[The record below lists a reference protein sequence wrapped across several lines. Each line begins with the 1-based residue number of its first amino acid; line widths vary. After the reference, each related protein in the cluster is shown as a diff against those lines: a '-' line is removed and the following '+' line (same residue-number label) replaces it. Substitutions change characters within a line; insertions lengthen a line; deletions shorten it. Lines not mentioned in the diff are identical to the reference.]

1 MSIGGIAAAAF
12 ALLVWGV
19 TFASTRALLFDF
31 SALEIMVVRFVMA
44 WAVLRGMDVVGR
56 RPHRGR
62 PTIWRD
68 EAVFAG
74 MGLTGVFVYQ
84 FLENCAIYYTNASN
98 VAILVSFGPI
108 VTAAFARMFTKDRSL
123 SLSVVG
129 GSLVAV
135 CGVAL
140 VSLNGVLNFNMRP
153 LGDLMALGAMTSWG
167 IYSVLIDKANERGIP
182 PLTAIRKA
190 FGWSLMM
197 MLPLVVWGG
206 TESGFYALDGSFS
219 INLDWTENVV
229 RFGRIMN
236 WVNLFF
242 LGVLAS
248 ALSFIAWSKA
258 CAALGVVRTT
268 ICLYLEPI
276 IGVGFAALF
285 LGERPTVMSACG
297 GAIIVVGVVI
307 ANRKRVGREVERKDG
322 GGE

>member
-1 MSIGGIAAAAF
+1 MIRGCLYAAF

-19 TFASTRALLFDF
+19 TFANTRALLFDF
-31 SALEIMVVRFVMA
+31 SALEIMVVRFAMA
-44 WAVLRGMDVVGR
+44 WVALLGMERARRGSRGVRALPSVVRLRW
-56 RPHRGR
+56 RG
-62 PTIWRD
+62 
-68 EAVFAG
+68 EALFAG

-98 VAILVSFGPI
+98 VAILVSFGPV
-108 VTAAFARMFTKDRSL
+108 VTAFMAKVFCRNVQPTLCK
-123 SLSVVG
+123 VWVG
-129 GSLVAV
+129 SGIAIV
-135 CGVAL
+135 GVAL
-140 VSLNGVLNFNMRP
+140 VSFNNAVVFELRP

-167 IYSVLIDKANERGIP
+167 IYSVLIDKANGRGVP

-190 FGWSLMM
+190 FGWALLM

-219 INLDWTENVV
+219 INLDWAENVV
-229 RFGRIMN
+229 RFWRMMN

-248 ALSFIAWSKA
+248 ALAFIAWSKA

-276 IGVGFAALF
+276 IGVTFAALF

-297 GAIIVVGVVI
+297 GAVIIIGVAV
-307 ANRKRVGREVERKDG
+307 ANWKGK
-322 GGE
+322 

>member
-1 MSIGGIAAAAF
+1 MIRGCLSAAF

-19 TFASTRALLFDF
+19 TFASTRALLVDF

-44 WAVLRGMDVVGR
+44 WVVLWGLEAVRR
-56 RPHRGR
+56 RPHRDC
-62 PTIWRD
+62 PTRLSITRRD

-84 FLENCAIYYTNASN
+84 FLENCSIYYTNASN

-108 VTAAFARMFTKDRSL
+108 VTAALARMFTKDRSL
-123 SLSVVG
+123 SLSVIG
-129 GSLVAV
+129 GSLLAV

-167 IYSVLIDKANERGIP
+167 IYSILIDKANERGIP

-190 FGWSLMM
+190 FGWALMM
-197 MLPLVVWGG
+197 MLPFVVWGG
-206 TESGFYALDGSFS
+206 TENGFYALDGSFS
-219 INLDWTENVV
+219 INLDWAENIV
-229 RFGRIMN
+229 RFGRTMN

-297 GAIIVVGVVI
+297 GAIIIAGVVV
-307 ANRKRVGREVERKDG
+307 ANRKKKVECEVEK
-322 GGE
+322 

>member
-1 MSIGGIAAAAF
+1 MLTGWASAAF

-31 SALEIMVVRFVMA
+31 SALEIMGMRFAMAWVVLWGMEVAGRRFHRNRFVKNTERKNE
-44 WAVLRGMDVVGR
+44 WL
-56 RPHRGR
+56 
-62 PTIWRD
+62 
-68 EAVFAG
+68 FAG
-74 MGLTGVFVYQ
+74 MGLAGVFVYQ

-108 VTAAFARMFTKDRSL
+108 VTAAFARVFTKDRSL
-123 SLSVVG
+123 SLAVVG
-129 GSLVAV
+129 GSLIAV
-135 CGVAL
+135 CGVAQ

-167 IYSVLIDKANERGIP
+167 VYSVLVDRANERGIA

-190 FGWSLMM
+190 FGWSLVM
-197 MLPLVVWGG
+197 MLPLVVWGT

-219 INLDWTENVV
+219 INLDLAENTV
-229 RFGRIMN
+229 RFARAIN

-285 LGERPTVMSACG
+285 LGERPTLMSACG
-297 GAIIVVGVVI
+297 GAIIIVGVAV
-307 ANRKRVGREVERKDG
+307 ANWRRK
-322 GGE
+322 

>member
-1 MSIGGIAAAAF
+1 LRGCLSAAF

-19 TFASTRALLFDF
+19 TFANTRALLFDF
-31 SALEIMVVRFVMA
+31 SALEIQVIRFVLA
-44 WAVLRGMDVVGR
+44 WVVLLIIDVAKR
-56 RPHRGR
+56 DQILWRGR
-62 PTIWRD
+62 
-68 EAVFAG
+68 EESLFAA

-123 SLSVVG
+123 SLSVVV
-129 GSLVAV
+129 GSVVAV

-140 VSLNGVLNFNMRP
+140 VSLNGVFNFNMRP

-190 FGWSLMM
+190 FGWALLM

-206 TESGFYALDGSFS
+206 TENGFYALDGSFS
-219 INLDWTENVV
+219 INLDWAENVV

-276 IGVGFAALF
+276 IGVTFAALF
-285 LGERPTVMSACG
+285 LGERPTIMSACG
-297 GAIIVVGVVI
+297 GAVIIIGVVV
-307 ANRKRVGREVERKDG
+307 ANRREK
-322 GGE
+322 

>member
-1 MSIGGIAAAAF
+1 MADVSSPENMLGWLLTVF
-12 ALLVWGV
+12 ALVVWGV
-19 TFASTRALLFDF
+19 TFASTRALLLDF
-31 SALEIMVVRFVMA
+31 SALEIQIIRFVLA
-44 WAVLRGMDVVGR
+44 WLVLLGIGAAKRDCLGW
-56 RPHRGR
+56 RGR
-62 PTIWRD
+62 G
-68 EAVFAG
+68 EALFAA

-108 VTAAFARMFTKDRSL
+108 VTAAFARVFAKDRSL
-123 SLSVVG
+123 SLAVVG
-129 GSLVAV
+129 GSLIAV

-153 LGDLMALGAMTSWG
+153 LGDLMALCAMTSWG
-167 IYSVLIDKANERGIP
+167 VYSVLIGKVNERGVA

-190 FGWSLMM
+190 FGWSLVM

-219 INLDWTENVV
+219 INLDWKENAV
-229 RFGRIMN
+229 RFARAIN

-285 LGERPTVMSACG
+285 LGEQPTLMSACG
-297 GAIIVVGVVI
+297 GVIIIVGVAV
-307 ANRKRVGREVERKDG
+307 ANWRRK
-322 GGE
+322 

>member
-1 MSIGGIAAAAF
+1 MADVSSPKNMLGWLLTVF
-12 ALLVWGV
+12 ALVVWGV
-19 TFASTRALLFDF
+19 TFASTRALLLDF
-31 SALEIMVVRFVMA
+31 SALEIQVIRFVLA
-44 WAVLRGMDVVGR
+44 WLVLLGIGAAKRDCLGWRG
-56 RPHRGR
+56 
-62 PTIWRD
+62 RD
-68 EAVFAG
+68 EALFAA
-74 MGLTGVFVYQ
+74 MGLSGVFVYQ

-108 VTAAFARMFTKDRSL
+108 VTAAFARVFTKDRSL
-123 SLSVVG
+123 SLAVVG
-129 GSLVAV
+129 GSLIAM

-167 IYSVLIDKANERGIP
+167 VYSVLIDKANERGIA

-190 FGWSLMM
+190 FGWSLVM

-219 INLDWTENVV
+219 INLDWKGNAV
-229 RFGRIMN
+229 RFARAIN

-242 LGVLAS
+242 LGILAS

-285 LGERPTVMSACG
+285 LGERPTMMSACG
-297 GAIIVVGVVI
+297 GAIIIVGVAV
-307 ANRKRVGREVERKDG
+307 ANWRRK
-322 GGE
+322 